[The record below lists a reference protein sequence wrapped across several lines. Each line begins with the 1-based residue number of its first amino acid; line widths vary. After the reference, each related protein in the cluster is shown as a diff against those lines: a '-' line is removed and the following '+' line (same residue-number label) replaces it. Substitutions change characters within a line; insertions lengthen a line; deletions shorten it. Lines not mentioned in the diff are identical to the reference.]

1 MCNNLYEH
9 CQTLLFAYFKVC
21 CYVSLYDN
29 ITFIITCR
37 DKKGQ
42 GCLVQPTNISPPT
55 MLAMVWNYIK
65 SCLYPLLII
74 VLGDLFIV
82 YELIYFLVD
91 FLQSSG
97 EIPNMF
103 TVFAFSLS
111 LSLSL
116 SLYLSISLSL
126 SLFHVW
132 GNGTYV
138 VKWNMVNRTTYITNL
153 HTYFNL
159 TKQQ

>member
-1 MCNNLYEH
+1 
-9 CQTLLFAYFKVC
+9 
-21 CYVSLYDN
+21 
-29 ITFIITCR
+29 
-37 DKKGQ
+37 
-42 GCLVQPTNISPPT
+42 

-103 TVFAFSLS
+103 TVFASLS

-116 SLYLSISLSL
+116 SLYLYIYLALSFSLSCL
-126 SLFHVW
+126 
-132 GNGTYV
+132 GE
-138 VKWNMVNRTTYITNL
+138 WNVCRQVEYG
-153 HTYFNL
+153 
-159 TKQQ
+159 K

>member
-1 MCNNLYEH
+1 
-9 CQTLLFAYFKVC
+9 
-21 CYVSLYDN
+21 
-29 ITFIITCR
+29 
-37 DKKGQ
+37 
-42 GCLVQPTNISPPT
+42 

-116 SLYLSISLSL
+116 SIYLSR
-126 SLFHVW
+126 SLFLSFMFGGMERMSSSGIW
-132 GNGTYV
+132 
-138 VKWNMVNRTTYITNL
+138 
-153 HTYFNL
+153 
-159 TKQQ
+159 